1 MPKPNISSST
11 VASVDA
17 RRHPLDLRCYVVTAA
32 GEPRDIVRVAAEAAK
47 GGAGII
53 QVRSKPIE
61 ARALCELARQV
72 AYAVQATN
80 PHTNVVV
87 DDRVDVALA
96 LRTEEV
102 PIHGVHL
109 GQDDLH
115 PTAARG
121 LLGPEAIIGLTTGT
135 VELVQQ
141 ANELRDV
148 LDYIG
153 CGPYRTTPT
162 KNSGRAPIGSGYP
175 ALVEFSELPLVA
187 IGDITLADVPT
198 LAGYGVAGVAMVREV
213 AQSPDPASLC
223 AQVNALF
230 PTEDE
235 VFPGGQR

>member
-1 MPKPNISSST
+1 MPKPHMTS
-11 VASVDA
+11 AAKVDA
-17 RRHPLDLRCYVVTAA
+17 RRQPLDIRCYVVTAA

-61 ARALCELARQV
+61 ARALCELSRQV
-72 AYAVQATN
+72 AFAVEATN
-80 PHTNVVV
+80 PYTTVVA

-96 LRTEEV
+96 LRAEEV

-135 VELVQQ
+135 AELVQQ
-141 ANELRDV
+141 ANGLRDV

-153 CGPYRTTPT
+153 CGPYRATPT
-162 KNSGRAPIGSGYP
+162 KNSGRTPIGSGYP

-213 AQSPDPASLC
+213 AQSPDPAGLC

-230 PTEDE
+230 PSDGEGLL
-235 VFPGGQR
+235 GGQL